1 MRFPFK
7 LRRFAAVAV
16 LGLLAAALL
25 SACGENKATFL
36 DPQGPSAY
44 AESNLFWF
52 ILIVATLIFVLVVA
66 ALIYGI
72 VRFRDRPGAPDARQF
87 HGNTK
92 LEIAWT
98 AIPSAILF
106 IILAVTIG
114 TMFAV
119 ASPPTT
125 PTITVRAIGHQ
136 WWWEFQ
142 YVGQNF
148 ATADEMQVP
157 QGAVVKVELFSDNVI
172 HSFWVPELAGK
183 TDVIPGHDNTMW
195 LRGDT
200 IGTYRGECA
209 EFCGAQHAHMDFQ
222 VDVVSQSDYSAWV
235 SRQQSTAISPAP
247 GSLEAQGQQVFLHSG
262 CVSCHVIDGV
272 ANVGKIHIGPNL
284 THFGSRQWIAGE
296 VVPNTPTELAQWVTN
311 AQSIKF
317 GSDMPDFNGS
327 PGSQGNLTPDQVN
340 ALVAY
345 LESLK

>member
-1 MRFPFK
+1 MRFPSK
-7 LRRFAAVAV
+7 LRRWAGVAV
-16 LGLLAAALL
+16 LALVAAAVL

-36 DPQGPSAY
+36 DPQGPSAR

-52 ILIVATLIFVLVVA
+52 ILFVSTIIFVLVVA
-66 ALIYGI
+66 ALLYGI

-87 HGNTK
+87 HGNTT
-92 LEIAWT
+92 LEITWT
-98 AIPSAILF
+98 AIPSVILF

-125 PTITVRAIGHQ
+125 PTITVKAIGHQ

-148 ATADEMQVP
+148 VTADEMQVP
-157 QGAVVKVELFSDNVI
+157 QGAVVKVELYSDNVI

-195 LRGDT
+195 LKGDT
-200 IGTYRGECA
+200 IGKYRGECA

-222 VDVVSQSDYSAWV
+222 VDVVSQSAYNTWV
-235 SRQQSTAISPAP
+235 TQQQANATQPTA

-272 ANVGKIHIGPNL
+272 ANIGKIHIGPNL
-284 THFGSRQWIAGE
+284 THFGSRDWIAGL
-296 VVPNTPTELAQWVTN
+296 VVPNTPAQLAAWVRN
-311 AQSIKF
+311 AQNIKF
-317 GSDMPDFNGS
+317 GSDMPAFDGS
-327 PGSQGNLTPDQVN
+327 AGSQGNLTPDQVN